1 MQRPKTI
8 GIPTSKAVSIG
19 PIFFFGACARAGLC
33 FAFFFSFSCLAR
45 TALPIARD
53 ATRVC
58 ALGRVVMYVELET
71 RKAQNVVADIELAL

>member
-1 MQRPKTI
+1 MQRAKTI
-8 GIPTSKAVSIG
+8 GIPTNSAVSIG
-19 PIFFFGACARAGLC
+19 PIFFGAFFCAGRAS
-33 FAFFFSFSCLAR
+33 FAFIFSCLAR

-58 ALGRVVMYVELET
+58 ALGRVVIYVELET